1 MSASILQY
9 EEAARGMMH
18 RGAHFAQGSPV
29 VVLDDGYWLLCR
41 ASSVAHPVD
50 PSPHIHMLSNS
61 SGLKPLVSFVFN
73 PLFNV
78 DIVMSA
84 SAMSFLWQHCECRPC
99 EKAILPA
106 TKILRLRAV
115 T

>member
-29 VVLDDGYWLLCR
+29 VVLDDGYWLLCH

-61 SGLKPLVSFVFN
+61 SGLKPLLSFAFN
-73 PLFNV
+73 PFSMLT
-78 DIVMSA
+78 
-84 SAMSFLWQHCECRPC
+84 L
-99 EKAILPA
+99 
-106 TKILRLRAV
+106 
-115 T
+115 

>member
-9 EEAARGMMH
+9 EEAAHRMMH

-29 VVLDDGYWLLCR
+29 VVLDDGYWLLCH
-41 ASSVAHPVD
+41 ASSVAHPMD
-50 PSPHIHMLSNS
+50 PPPPIHMLSNS

-78 DIVMSA
+78 DIVMST
-84 SAMSFLWQHCECRPC
+84 SAVSFSYGNTMSFALARKQSCQPR
-99 EKAILPA
+99 KYSG
-106 TKILRLRAV
+106 
-115 T
+115 